1 MTCGITDRS
10 FKPVLQTYYELS
22 HGNKKKKK
30 KTNMAKDDLI
40 NLCELWSDFCK
51 YSEGNKFLL

>member
-1 MTCGITDRS
+1 MTVGITDRRCT
-10 FKPVLQTYYELS
+10 PVLQTYYELS
-22 HGNKKKKK
+22 NVKKKKKK